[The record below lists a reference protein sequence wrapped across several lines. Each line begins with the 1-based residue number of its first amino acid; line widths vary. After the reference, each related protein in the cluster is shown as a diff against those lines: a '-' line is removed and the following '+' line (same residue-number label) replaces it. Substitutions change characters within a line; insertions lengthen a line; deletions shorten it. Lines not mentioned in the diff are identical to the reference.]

1 MMTSE
6 ALCGWKWQS
15 LDSVSIKAPLGGK
28 MTGPNPTTD
37 RGKRG
42 TKCHVLV
49 DQKGIPLSVIIIT
62 FANTHDMKV
71 ITNTLDNVAVKRPS
85 DKQNLCP
92 DKGYDFLEVQRSSIK
107 RRYIPYIHYRY

>member
-1 MMTSE
+1 MGLVLLPAIGVFNNGWIVSDVFWKLWVR
-6 ALCGWKWQS
+6 ALE
-15 LDSVSIKAPLGGK
+15 LYDYF
-28 MTGPNPTTD
+28 
-37 RGKRG
+37 RG
-42 TKCHVLV
+42 T
-49 DQKGIPLSVIIIT
+49 S
-62 FANTHDMKV
+62 ANTHDMKV